1 MVPDVLS
8 GKEEAWAK
16 FKDSLID
23 YSESCSDG
31 LKLQLEWTLK
41 QKEEI
46 AQSVLKNNP
55 LGSTDKEWAM
65 RLEIYKLLKM
75 KTR

>member
-1 MVPDVLS
+1 MVPDVFS
-8 GKEEAWAK
+8 GKDEAWAK

-31 LKLQLEWTLK
+31 LTFLLEWTLK
-41 QKEEI
+41 QKEGI
-46 AQSVLKNNP
+46 TQSVLKNN
-55 LGSTDKEWAM
+55 LFGSTDKEWPM

-75 KTR
+75 